1 MTVNPLFTA
10 RPKISIM
17 IAKDST
23 SMLVKLADFFIS
35 GDKHTSCCSWLFLSS
50 SGCSGAA
57 GLVTACGSLEGFWR
71 LILALSSLSLIGKV
85 GTLFHLSRCSL
96 GTLGRSFSPK
106 NVLLGMV
113 QTTPPTIHP
122 ACTPFWQFVPLFAE
136 TMFFAAL
143 YVGNWMKMIILNV
156 ESGYWS

>member
-1 MTVNPLFTA
+1 
-10 RPKISIM
+10 M
-17 IAKDST
+17 IAKEST

-35 GDKHTSCCSWLFLSS
+35 GDKHTSCCSCLFLSS
-50 SGCSGAA
+50 SGFSGAA

-85 GTLFHLSRCSL
+85 GTLFHLFRCSL

-113 QTTPPTIHP
+113 QATPATTHTPNNP
-122 ACTPFWQFVPLFAE
+122 PFWAICF
-136 TMFFAAL
+136 
-143 YVGNWMKMIILNV
+143 IIRRYDVFCCVVCRKLNENDNIECRV
-156 ESGYWS
+156 RLLVVNDII